1 MANGLLAAFGGAL
14 TGLGTGLVARGEDLR
29 QQRIAEAKM
38 AYEER
43 RALRDRAWSVEDRD
57 LGYRQKTAE
66 REDRQRHEAGLLD
79 RRFGH
84 DREME
89 EVRHGNAL
97 ARTAAGR
104 SRYRPLS
111 PEEVEQH
118 GFDPRQSYQVDDVTG
133 KVSPIGSPREA
144 GMPLS
149 LNQMVAEARR
159 RAKANGTG
167 HGEPSNEEVEAAL
180 REMPGGSVAADKLF
194 GVPEPPPEVPAP
206 PPVSAPRAGASVSMD
221 VPAGVTRP
229 EGTDGGGGISLSAER
244 APPAHGELPAGVTA
258 EQALQQAQRAIAAGA
273 DPAAVRARLRQY
285 GLTLPGAP

>member
-38 AYEER
+38 AYEEQK
-43 RALRDRAWSVEDRD
+43 ALRDRAWSVQDREA
-57 LGYRQKTAE
+57 RQQH
-66 REDRQRHEAGLLD
+66 DRGMLD

-84 DREME
+84 DRDMAA
-89 EVRHGNAL
+89 VGHSNAL

-104 SRYRPLS
+104 GQYRPLT

-118 GFDPRQSYQVDDVTG
+118 GLDPRQSYQVDTTTNRLHTL
-133 KVSPIGSPREA
+133 GSRQEGAASEDRP
-144 GMPLS
+144 PLA
-149 LNQMVAEARR
+149 LNQMLAEARR
-159 RAKANGTG
+159 RAKANGAG
-167 HGEPSNEEVEAAL
+167 YGEPSNEDVEAAL
-180 REMPGGSVAADKLF
+180 RAMPGGGVAADKLF
-194 GVPEPPPEVPAP
+194 GPPEPPPVVHAPA
-206 PPVSAPRAGASVSMD
+206 PVSAPRAGNGVSMD
-221 VPAGVTRP
+221 IPTGVTPR
-229 EGTDGGGGISLSAER
+229 EGAHGGDGVSLSAGQ
-244 APPAHGELPAGVTA
+244 APTEQTGLPAGVTA